1 MPKPHFI
8 RGHALESRVVELL
21 KAGTSLK
28 AVSEITGF
36 AVSMIGRYRAACLRH
51 EPTGRD
57 VTISPALGVTPAP
70 AISAAAAAR
79 ASNIAAK
86 TVLAL
91 REARIS
97 VKSARA
103 AKLNQITQERAADMS
118 CCEACRRPRSAHP
131 WEETREGTN
140 DKGKKTQTRVGCDEY
155 RAIPGGTTGLIIRKP
170 RAGGLVEYAI
180 DTSLLDALNVI
191 EKDIAIEMGQWQEGH
206 NSTQLQVQIVVPW
219 TGEGERPAVRVS
231 HADDPINTIEVTDM
245 AVVQNPV

>member
-1 MPKPHFI
+1 MK
-8 RGHALESRVVELL
+8 LE
-21 KAGTSLK
+21 
-28 AVSEITGF
+28 EISAMCGF
-36 AVSMIGRYRAACLRH
+36 SKNSISRYRKLFLRH
-51 EPTGRD
+51 EPSARD
-57 VTISPALGVTPAP
+57 LALEPASAVTPSL

-79 ASNIAAK
+79 ASNIAVRGA
-86 TVLAL
+86 LAL
-91 REARIS
+91 RETRIA

-103 AKLNQITQERAADMS
+103 VKLNQITQERAADMS
-118 CCEACRRPRSAHP
+118 FCESCRRPRSGHP
-131 WEETREGTN
+131 WEEMRPGL
-140 DKGKKTQTRVGCDEY
+140 DAKGKKIEVRVACDEY

-231 HADDPINTIEVTDM
+231 HADDPINTIEVSDM